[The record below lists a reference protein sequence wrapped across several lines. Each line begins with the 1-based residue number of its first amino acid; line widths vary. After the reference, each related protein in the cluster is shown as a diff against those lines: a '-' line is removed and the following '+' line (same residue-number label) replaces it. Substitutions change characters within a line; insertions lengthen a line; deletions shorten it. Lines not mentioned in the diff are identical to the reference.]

1 MKTQIKISLFSLLFA
16 LFALPTF
23 AQTAAPKIA
32 TSEFKVE
39 GVCSMCKARIE
50 NAATIKGVKFAEWDK
65 ETGILK
71 VIYKTKLTSEEAIQ
85 KAVAAR
91 GHDTENVKSSDETYA
106 KLPGCCSYR
115 DGLEKH

>member
-1 MKTQIKISLFSLLFA
+1 MNSQVKISLFSLLLT

-23 AQTAAPKIA
+23 GQTEAPKVA
-32 TSEFKVE
+32 TAEFEVA

-50 NAATIKGVKFAEWDK
+50 NAATIKGVKLAEWDK

-71 VIYKTKLTSEEAIQ
+71 VIYKTKVTTEEAIQ
-85 KAVAAR
+85 KAVAER
-91 GHDTENVKSSDETYA
+91 GHDTEKVKAKDEVYN